1 MMTDTSLKKTSVVTG
16 GSLGIGRAI
25 VELYLDEGYEV
36 ISISR
41 NDFMRISN
49 AHHHICCDLSRWD
62 EVLELRAKLASI
74 TDGVDVLVNNVGRSE
89 WKSIEEVTSEFFNDL
104 FNLNVGSYFSVTQ
117 SLLPI
122 LRKNSVITNIS
133 SMAGKRGS
141 ANNSIYSA
149 TKFAI
154 NGMTQSLAKELGPRG
169 IRVNALC
176 PVLVRSI
183 GLEEALIK
191 KSAPA
196 HELGI
201 AEFIKNFTLQQS
213 ALGRLPTASDVA
225 NFAFFL
231 SSDRAQAITGQCI
244 NVDCGVFPQ

>member
-1 MMTDTSLKKTSVVTG
+1 MIDIALKKTTVVTG
-16 GSLGIGRAI
+16 GSMGIGKAI
-25 VELYLDEGYEV
+25 TQLYLEEGYQV
-36 ISISR
+36 ISVSR
-41 NDFMRISN
+41 NDFKTLGDS
-49 AHHHICCDLSRWD
+49 HHHICCDLSKWD
-62 EVLELRAKLASI
+62 NALQLSAKLASVV
-74 TDGVDVLVNNVGRSE
+74 DGVDVLINNVGRSE
-89 WKSIEEVTSEFFNDL
+89 WKGIEEITPRFFNDL
-104 FNLNVGSYFSVTQ
+104 FSLNVGSYFSVTQ
-117 SLLPI
+117 ALLPI

-141 ANNSIYSA
+141 ANNSVYSA

-191 KSAPA
+191 MSAPA
-196 HELGI
+196 HDCGVE
-201 AEFIKNFTLQQS
+201 EFLKNFALHQA
-213 ALGRLPTASDVA
+213 ALGRLPTALEVA

-231 SSDRAQAITGQCI
+231 SSDRAQGITGQCI

>member
-1 MMTDTSLKKTSVVTG
+1 M
-16 GSLGIGRAI
+16 GIGNAI
-25 VELYLDEGYEV
+25 TQLYLKEGYQV
-36 ISISR
+36 ISVSR
-41 NDFMRISN
+41 NEFNKLSDS
-49 AHHHICCDLSRWD
+49 HHHICCDLSKWD
-62 EVLELRAKLASI
+62 DALQLGIKIASVV
-74 TDGVDVLVNNVGRSE
+74 DGVDVLINNVGRSE
-89 WKSIEEVTSEFFNDL
+89 WKSIEEITPGFFNEL
-104 FNLNVGSYFSVTQ
+104 FSLNVGSYFSVIQT
-117 SLLPI
+117 LLPFF
-122 LRKNSVITNIS
+122 KNNSVITNIS

-183 GLEEALIK
+183 GLEDALIK
-191 KSAPA
+191 MGAPA
-196 HELGI
+196 HDCGVE
-201 AEFIKNFTLQQS
+201 EFLNNFALHQA
-213 ALGRLPTASDVA
+213 ALGRLPTALEVA

-231 SSDRAQAITGQCI
+231 SSDRATSITGQCI